1 MALFSRKKEASETAA
16 TPAVTKTSERTA
28 FITDTNI
35 DGVIIKPHLTEKSV
49 MQGDKQ
55 VYTFMV
61 HKSATKHAVINA
73 IRSIYN
79 VTPVKVNIVNKLPR
93 QTMSRAKGRVVS
105 EKGYKKAYVY
115 LKAGDSI
122 TLV

>member
-1 MALFSRKKEASETAA
+1 MALFSRKKEASETVAA
-16 TPAVTKTSERTA
+16 PAVTKTSGRTA
-28 FITDTNI
+28 IATDTNI

-49 MQGDKQ
+49 MQGDNQ
-55 VYTFMV
+55 LYTFIV
-61 HKSATKHAVINA
+61 RKSATKYTVANA

-93 QTMSRAKGRVVS
+93 KSMSRAKGRVVS